1 MATKKTSKSAK
12 KAAKPPT
19 RKAAK
24 SPTKKAVKRGAESQ
38 EQTFKITVQA
48 TMRMRVELEI
58 EAESEEEAYV
68 VAENICMDGEISY
81 SEFRIIEVV
90 DGPDVC

>member
-1 MATKKTSKSAK
+1 
-12 KAAKPPT
+12 
-19 RKAAK
+19 
-24 SPTKKAVKRGAESQ
+24 
-38 EQTFKITVQA
+38 
-48 TMRMRVELEI
+48 MRMRAELEI